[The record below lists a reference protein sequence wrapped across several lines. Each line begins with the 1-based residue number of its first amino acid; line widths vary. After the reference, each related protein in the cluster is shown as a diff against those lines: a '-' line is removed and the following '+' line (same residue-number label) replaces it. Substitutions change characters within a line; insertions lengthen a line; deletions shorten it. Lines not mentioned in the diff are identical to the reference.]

1 MITLYMPPTTQYIP
15 VTSSMPAPYHSSE
28 KFHGKK
34 GRVNS
39 PMPRKA

>member
-15 VTSSMPAPYHSSE
+15 VTSSIPAPYQLSE
-28 KFHGKK
+28 KFHGKN

-39 PMPRKA
+39 PIPRNA